1 MKLKQ
6 VPLDDL
12 NAMNKDT
19 LMEKLGIQYVEIGD
33 DYVVASMP
41 VDHRTKQPMGLLHG
55 GASAALVETVGSLG
69 SLLLIDQETHYSVG
83 LEVSANHV
91 GGIQTGEV
99 LAKATLVHGGKTT
112 HLWSIEVREK
122 DTDRLICTGKHTVMV
137 LEKME

>member
-6 VPLDDL
+6 VPLDEL

-19 LMEKLGIQYVEIGD
+19 LMEKLGIQYFEIGEN
-33 DYVVASMP
+33 YVVASMP

-69 SLLLIDQETHYSVG
+69 SVLLINHETHYAVG

-99 LAKATLVHGGKTT
+99 LATATLVHGGKST

-122 DTDRLICTGKHTVMV
+122 GTNRLVCTGKHTVMV
-137 LEKME
+137 LEKKA

>member
-6 VPLDDL
+6 VPLDEL

-19 LMEKLGIQYVEIGD
+19 LMEKLGIQYVEIGES
-33 DYVVASMP
+33 YVVASMP

-69 SLLLIDQETHYSVG
+69 SVLLINHETQYAVG

-99 LAKATLVHGGKTT
+99 LATATLVHGGKST

-122 DTDRLICTGKHTVMV
+122 GTNRLVCTGKHTVMV
-137 LEKME
+137 LEKKA

>member
-6 VPLDDL
+6 VPLDEL

-19 LMEKLGIQYVEIGD
+19 LMEKLGIQYVEIGEN
-33 DYVVASMP
+33 YVVASMP

-69 SLLLIDQETHYSVG
+69 SVLLINHETHYAVG

-91 GGIQTGEV
+91 GGIQAGEV
-99 LAKATLVHGGKTT
+99 LATATLVHGGKST

-122 DTDRLICTGKHTVMV
+122 GTNRLVCTGKHTVMV
-137 LEKME
+137 LEKKA

>member
-6 VPLDDL
+6 IPLEEL

-19 LMEKLGIQYVEIGD
+19 LMEKLGIQYVEIGENF
-33 DYVVASMP
+33 VVASMP

-69 SLLLIDQETHYSVG
+69 SVLLIDHNTHYAVG

-91 GGIQTGEV
+91 GGIQDGEV
-99 LAKATLVHGGKTT
+99 LAKATLVHGGKST

-122 DTDRLICTGKHTVMV
+122 GSDRLICTGKHTVMV
-137 LEKME
+137 LEKK

>member
-1 MKLKQ
+1 
-6 VPLDDL
+6 
-12 NAMNKDT
+12 
-19 LMEKLGIQYVEIGD
+19 MEKIGIQYVEIGD
-33 DYVVASMP
+33 NYVVASMP

-69 SLLLIDQETHYSVG
+69 SLLLINHETHYAVG

-99 LAKATLVHGGKTT
+99 LATATLVHGGKTT

-122 DTDRLICTGKHTVMV
+122 DTNRLICTGKHTVMV
-137 LEKME
+137 LEKK

>member
-33 DYVVASMP
+33 NYVVASMP

-69 SLLLIDQETHYSVG
+69 SLLLIDQETHYAVG

-91 GGIQTGEV
+91 GGIQIGQV

-122 DTDRLICTGKHTVMV
+122 DTERLICTGKHTVMV
-137 LEKME
+137 LEKKE

>member
-6 VPLDDL
+6 VALDQL
-12 NAMNKDT
+12 NALNPGT
-19 LMEKLGIQYVEIGD
+19 LMEALDISYLEVGD
-33 DYVVASMP
+33 DFVKASMP
-41 VDHRTKQPMGLLHG
+41 VNERTRQPMGLLHG

-69 SLLLIDQETHYSVG
+69 SVLLINHETHYAVG

-99 LAKATLVHGGKTT
+99 LATATLVHGGKST

-122 DTDRLICTGKHTVMV
+122 GTNRLVCTGKHTVMV
-137 LEKME
+137 LEKKA

>member
-1 MKLKQ
+1 MF
-6 VPLDDL
+6 
-12 NAMNKDT
+12 NKEKFLALCNEWSKNT
-19 LMEKLGIQYVEIGD
+19 LMETLEIEYIDAGED
-33 DYVVASMP
+33 FLKAKMP
-41 VDHRTKQPMGLLHG
+41 VNSRVHQPMGLLHG

-69 SLLLIDQETHYSVG
+69 SMLLINHETHYAVG

-137 LEKME
+137 LQKK